1 MLLRLIRMLA
11 GVLPSWPR
19 VRTAAMQLAGFGF
32 LDYAAW
38 QWKGAV
44 LGCFV
49 IGVSLFILEALGS
62 EPKRGGR

>member
-1 MLLRLIRMLA
+1 
-11 GVLPSWPR
+11 
-19 VRTAAMQLAGFGF
+19 MQLAGFGF

-44 LGCFV
+44 LGCFA
-49 IGVSLFILEALGS
+49 IGVSLFVLEALGS